1 MKKILSITIL
11 FAILVSG
18 ALYVQSR
25 YNKSV
30 KNNYIQDIT
39 KADASSTDI
48 KAQST
53 PQPINMLKSK
63 APNFKLTDLNG
74 KEVSLD
80 DYKGK
85 NVFVNFWSSTCPP
98 CRAEMPDIETLY
110 QETKNTD
117 LVILSICLD
126 DSKITAKSFIAANHY
141 TFDVLYDSK
150 QQAAENYNILYIPTS
165 FFIDK
170 EGYIIASH
178 EGQMDLS
185 QMKSYIQQ
193 LSKK

>member
-1 MKKILSITIL
+1 MKKILAITIL
-11 FAILVSG
+11 FTILVSG
-18 ALYVQSR
+18 ALYVQSK
-25 YNKSV
+25 YNKSL
-30 KNNYIQDIT
+30 KSNYLKDIT
-39 KADASSTDI
+39 REDTSNTDN
-48 KAQST
+48 KAQGT
-53 PQPINMLKSK
+53 PQPITMLKTK
-63 APNFKLTDLNG
+63 APNFKLIDLTE
-74 KEVSLD
+74 KEVSLN

-85 NVFVNFWSSTCPP
+85 NIFVNFWSSTCPP
-98 CRAEMPDIETLY
+98 CRAEMPDIEKLY

-141 TFDVLYDSK
+141 TFDVLYDSE
-150 QQAAENYNILYIPTS
+150 QQAAANYNILYIPTS

-193 LSKK
+193 LDKK